1 MTFLNPKVERK
12 KSSLMLIPKIMPKAD
27 NESEILI
34 RGPKRKSRQP
44 GCWGSHIVSSDY
56 L

>member
-1 MTFLNPKVERK
+1 MTFLNPKAERK
-12 KSSLMLIPKIMPKAD
+12 KSSLMLIPKIMSKAD
-27 NESEILI
+27 NESEI